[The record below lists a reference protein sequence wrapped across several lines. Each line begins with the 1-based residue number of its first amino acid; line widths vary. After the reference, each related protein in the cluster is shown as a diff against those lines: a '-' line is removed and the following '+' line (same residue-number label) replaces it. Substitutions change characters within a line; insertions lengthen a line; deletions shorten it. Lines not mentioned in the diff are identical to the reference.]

1 MKEIEMKTILKEMD
15 RITLALTEITTLAC
29 ESDSDNGA
37 IGAMVGMDE
46 MIADLEAMRRTVIA
60 LHRRSH

>member
-1 MKEIEMKTILKEMD
+1 MNEIGMKTILKEMD
-15 RITLALTEITTLAC
+15 RITLALTEMTTTAC

-37 IGAMVGMDE
+37 IGALVGMDD
-46 MIADLEAMRRTVIA
+46 MIADLEAMRRTVVA